1 MKYYKSYMDR
11 QEASPELHEKLLQ
24 LEPPKKRRGTVWT
37 RYGTLAAC
45 AALII
50 GLGMWRLAPGP
61 APAEDAQNASQFVPD
76 YNPQPGEQDT
86 AGPDA
91 PAPAPAPDSQAA
103 AMDTAGP
110 DLKGENMEGSASR
123 KYPGDSLVVSS
134 PRAGGDVGGKLAF
147 PMVPF
152 INYQN
157 ITDTDTVSMD
167 WCWAKGT
174 FRIFLTRE
182 DIQTIF
188 WGPEGKPEADYP
200 KTEQG
205 DLPWML
211 FWDGYTIRA
220 HAWYSPEGKLLEVF
234 LTGER
239 GESSFELRMYPG
251 QLPTTCLYDPDV
263 DTSEVFGTEVTGWSR
278 LCDWDGDGQ
287 DDYICGSEFITR
299 NDIGIRFENR
309 GSSLRAEYTQGG
321 DMDLGG
327 VCTFNALF
335 VRWALAED
343 GGPYL
348 DHLLTAECPDDPDGT
363 W

>member
-1 MKYYKSYMDR
+1 MENYTSYMDK
-11 QEASPELHEKLLQ
+11 QELSAKVHEKLLN
-24 LEPPKKRRGTVWT
+24 LEVPKKRPRSLWV
-37 RYGTLAAC
+37 RYGALAAC
-45 AALII
+45 AVLVI
-50 GLGMWRLAPGP
+50 GVGTWKLTSGRASVDDMQSA
-61 APAEDAQNASQFVPD
+61 AQFAPD
-76 YNPQPGEQDT
+76 YVLKPGEKDT
-86 AGPDA
+86 VDLEELLPD
-91 PAPAPAPDSQAA
+91 PAPDASIQNDIQHSEAS
-103 AMDTAGP
+103 
-110 DLKGENMEGSASR
+110 KGTEDSVSR
-123 KYPGDSLVVSS
+123 AYPGDSLVVSG

-157 ITDTDTVSMD
+157 ITGTDTVSMD

-174 FRIFLTRE
+174 FRVFLTRE

-200 KTEQG
+200 KNEQG

-239 GESSFELRMYPG
+239 DESSFELRMDPG

-287 DDYICGSEFITR
+287 DDYICGSEFITQ

-327 VCTFNALF
+327 ACTFNALF
-335 VRWALAED
+335 VRWALAEG

-348 DHLLTAECPDDPDGT
+348 DHLLTAERPDDPDGT